1 MLLGVIMG
9 DAAEGRFLFRTG
21 VTKSLSMVGWF
32 FSKTGLLEDFGVFG
46 SGVFALID
54 ASIKMKINREKLLA
68 STIFGELLSI
78 RIANT
83 LKNTYTGSSLSFFC

>member
-1 MLLGVIMG
+1 MG

-54 ASIKMKINREKLLA
+54 ASIKKKINRE
-68 STIFGELLSI
+68 
-78 RIANT
+78 N
-83 LKNTYTGSSLSFFC
+83 Y

>member
-1 MLLGVIMG
+1 MG
-9 DAAEGRFLFRTG
+9 DTAEGRFLFRTG

-54 ASIKMKINREKLLA
+54 ASIKKKINREKLLA

>member
-1 MLLGVIMG
+1 MG
-9 DAAEGRFLFRTG
+9 DTAEGRFLFRTG

-54 ASIKMKINREKLLA
+54 ASIKKKINREKL

-78 RIANT
+78 RIADT
-83 LKNTYTGSSLSFFC
+83 LKNT